1 MKVTIGKYRTW
12 LGPYQLV
19 NKLFF
24 FLSDEKQDKI
34 VDWMPKKPFDLLN
47 KLQGER
53 KIKVRIDDYDVWNM
67 DTTLAHIIVPMLKKI
82 KEDKHGAPYVDD
94 EDVPDELKSTAA
106 LPKENDYDTDSNH
119 FKRWDWVVDEM
130 LWAFEQKLEDWE
142 EQFYSGEPDIVW
154 KDVGN
159 GLKERESGP
168 KDTFKIDA
176 EGMKKHQERITN
188 GYRLFGKYYDCLWT

>member
-1 MKVTIGKYRTW
+1 MGKYKNW
-12 LGPYQLV
+12 LGKHYFV
-19 NKLFF
+19 EKLFW
-24 FLSDEKQDKI
+24 FLSEDMQDKI
-34 VDWMPKKPFDLLN
+34 ADKISRKPFDLLN
-47 KLQGER
+47 KIRGER

>member
-1 MKVTIGKYRTW
+1 MKIYMGKYKNW
-12 LGPYQLV
+12 FGPYQLV
-19 NKLFF
+19 RKIFF
-24 FLSDEKQDKI
+24 FISEDNRDKI
-34 VDWMPKKPFDLLN
+34 ADKIPSEPFRWIERLR
-47 KLQGER
+47 GER

-82 KEDKHGAPYVDD
+82 KDDKHGAPYVDD

-106 LPKENDYDTDSNH
+106 LPKENDYDVDANH

-159 GLKERESGP
+159 GIKEMGSGP
-168 KDTFKIDA
+168 KDTFKVDF
-176 EGMKKHQERITN
+176 EGMNKHHDRMKN
-188 GYRLFGKYYDCLWT
+188 GFRLFGKYYESLWT